1 MLNFNKTIEIL
12 ISLQV
17 IIISTM
23 IPVFVTFPFR
33 ERYIEIIEIPI
44 TWQVPLI
51 IVISLIFSGD
61 VVFKAFSIY
70 LLLGIFFIPVFHQGG
85 SLGYLL
91 TPNFGYL
98 LGTYPLIKTLDNL
111 NKKNS
116 YISLYKFIKSGIVG
130 ISIMHIIG
138 IVYSC
143 IQIFYIK
150 RTDILLYNIS
160 NYSLGKYAFHLL
172 MLTPITILL
181 KPINSM
187 RYSK

>member
-12 ISLQV
+12 ISLQI

-23 IPVFVTFPFR
+23 IPVFITFPFR
-33 ERYIEIIEIPI
+33 DRYIEIIEIPI

-51 IVISLIFSGD
+51 ILISLIFSGD

-70 LLLGIFFIPVFHQGG
+70 LLLGIFFIPIFHQGG

-98 LGTYPLIKTLDNL
+98 LGTYPLIKILDNL

-143 IQIFYIK
+143 IQILYIK